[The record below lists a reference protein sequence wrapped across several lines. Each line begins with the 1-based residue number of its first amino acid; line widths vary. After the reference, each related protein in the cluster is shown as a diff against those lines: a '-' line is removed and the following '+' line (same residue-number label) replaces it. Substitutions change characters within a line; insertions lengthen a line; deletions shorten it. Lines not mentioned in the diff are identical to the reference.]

1 MAGTAV
7 GVVACLRLAHV
18 HGSLT
23 FYLVQD
29 DRFKYSDLVLG
40 DPKIRAY
47 AGAPLLYQR
56 DGKTYKLGTLCV
68 IDSTPRDIT
77 SDQVSLLETMAKL
90 VVAEIEV
97 REKKMKDSQ
106 KGANIQ
112 VHLFP
117 RRKAGDTVFP
127 EKGRLPV
134 KVDRKTI
141 EAMFGMPQPH
151 AARTLG
157 ISLTSLKQVCRK
169 LGVTRW
175 PCQRQS
181 NGVSA
186 VSGSGGSDAC
196 SRLSQDVAVAG
207 AAAGGG
213 AMRLGAP
220 AQGPEAAAP
229 EAPAPPQSCQ
239 VQRTTGHLSVNVL
252 THEVA
257 WLDGE
262 LGQLFEASP
271 FPVVG
276 QRLTHLFHP
285 RSARRLE
292 AALPDL
298 VARVHEG
305 EYGQAG
311 STQALAEDSVQAQLI
326 IYRRAGAEVL
336 AECAQCRLQLCPM
349 ANTPEKITLKMHISP
364 NAESAVSPMSMNGTD
379 MQKLLEKAGQFV
391 VDDLASE
398 TDYAQVTARSS
409 LASGL
414 RDLWHQWEE
423 GIRALAQQAPPLS
436 DTLSPVAGGCP
447 QDRPHPS
454 LECLN
459 LLKQLDRKAGM
470 RVILNCT
477 RLLLVPELHGNVVG
491 LSCHV
496 RFATPH
502 DDVADNPLGP
512 IAAWNP
518 SEGLLL
524 GIAGAPLMCNGHL
537 QFRQVTREG
546 EGERARE
553 GGRRGGRRDVTA
565 AFSSAR

>member
-7 GVVACLRLAHV
+7 GVLACLRLAHV
-18 HGSLT
+18 RGALT
-23 FYLVQD
+23 FCLVQD

-77 SDQVSLLETMAKL
+77 SEQVSLLETMAKL

-141 EAMFGMPQPH
+141 EDMFGMPQPH
-151 AARTLG
+151 AARALG

-181 NGVSA
+181 NGASA
-186 VSGSGGSDAC
+186 VSGSGGSGAR
-196 SRLSQDVAVAG
+196 SLLSQDAAVAG

-213 AMRLGAP
+213 AMRPGAP

-239 VQRTTGHLSVNVL
+239 VPTTGHLSVNVL
-252 THEVA
+252 SLEVTR
-257 WLDGE
+257 LDGE
-262 LGQLFEASP
+262 LGQVLEASP

-298 VARVHEG
+298 VARAREG
-305 EYGQAG
+305 RYAQAG
-311 STQALAEDSVQAQLI
+311 PGQALAEDSVHAQLI
-326 IYRRAGAEVL
+326 IYRRVGAEAL
-336 AECAQCRLQLCPM
+336 AECVQCRLQLCPM
-349 ANTPEKITLKMHISP
+349 ADAPERITLKIHISP
-364 NAESAVSPMSMNGTD
+364 NAESPVSPMGMNGTD
-379 MQKLLEKAGQFV
+379 MQMLLEKAGQFV

-398 TDYAQVTARSS
+398 TDYAQVSARSS
-409 LASGL
+409 QASGL

-423 GIRALAQQAPPLS
+423 RIRALAQQAPPLS
-436 DTLSPVAGGCP
+436 DTLSLLAGGCP
-447 QDRPHPS
+447 QDPPHPS
-454 LECLN
+454 LECLH
-459 LLKQLDRKAGM
+459 LLKQLDHKAAM

-502 DDVADNPLGP
+502 DDVGDNPLGP

-546 EGERARE
+546 EGERASERARE
-553 GGRRGGRRDVTA
+553 GGRREGRREM
-565 AFSSAR
+565 